1 MPEPTKIILKHN
13 ISVMLPLLLLLIG
26 VELVWSERVWMMLI
40 VALGGIWLFEFVWAR
55 SLARGLR
62 FKRELRYGWAQVG
75 DQLEE
80 RFTLSNSSRVPALWV
95 QVTDHSNLGGYEAAL
110 ATGVSVDSEN
120 VWLNRHVCT
129 RRGAFHLGP
138 TTISSGTPFGMYS
151 INLEYMSAESV
162 IVMPPIV
169 PLPEIPLAPGGRA
182 YEGRRRASTFERTVS
197 AVAVREYQHGDPFK
211 AIHWRT
217 VAHADELMV
226 RTFENTPAGDWWI
239 W

>member
-1 MPEPTKIILKHN
+1 MPEPSKVILKRN
-13 ISVMLPLLLLLIG
+13 LSLILPLIVLLIA
-26 VELVWSERVWMMLI
+26 VELVWSERVWMMLVI
-40 VALGGIWLFEFVWAR
+40 ALGGIWLFEFLWAR

-80 RFTLSNSSRVPALWV
+80 RFTLTNSSRVPALWV
-95 QVTDHSNLGGYEAAL
+95 QVTDHSNLTGYDAEL
-110 ATGVSVDSEN
+110 ATGVEGASEN

-138 TTISSGTPFGMYS
+138 TTIATGTPFGMYT
-151 INLEYMSAESV
+151 IEFQYTSAESV

-182 YEGRRRASTFERTVS
+182 
-197 AVAVREYQHGDPFK
+197 
-211 AIHWRT
+211 
-217 VAHADELMV
+217 
-226 RTFENTPAGDWWI
+226 
-239 W
+239 